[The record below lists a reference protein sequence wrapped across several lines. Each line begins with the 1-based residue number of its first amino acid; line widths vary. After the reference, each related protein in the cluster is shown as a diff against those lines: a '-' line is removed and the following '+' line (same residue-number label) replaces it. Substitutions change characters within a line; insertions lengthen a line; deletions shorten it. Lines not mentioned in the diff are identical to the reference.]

1 MQNCIWHQHTPV
13 NLSKGMSGI
22 RPTFAAF
29 FMSPITIKE
38 CIQGRTPILQKRGGK
53 LHRRFVLEMYRW
65 LPSSVTPR
73 RFARQTHMSLIRRT
87 NAKFTRQSVFAL
99 SRQLEL
105 TSRVQLYSFG
115 MQLLTD
121 CLCKAIIL
129 DDESAAAKAS
139 TKASR
144 FLAKKLALLGR
155 SFCYKL
161 VG

>member
-1 MQNCIWHQHTPV
+1 M

-29 FMSPITIKE
+29 SMSPITITE
-38 CIQGRTPILQKRGGK
+38 IIQGRIPTLQKRGGK
-53 LHRRFVLEMYRW
+53 PHRRFALKMYRW

-73 RFARQTHMSLIRRT
+73 RFAKQAHMSLIT
-87 NAKFTRQSVFAL
+87 TTTAKFGRHNVFAS

-105 TSRVQLYSFG
+105 TIRVQPHSFG

-121 CLCKAIIL
+121 CLCKALIL

-144 FLAKKLALLGR
+144 FLAKKPALLGQ